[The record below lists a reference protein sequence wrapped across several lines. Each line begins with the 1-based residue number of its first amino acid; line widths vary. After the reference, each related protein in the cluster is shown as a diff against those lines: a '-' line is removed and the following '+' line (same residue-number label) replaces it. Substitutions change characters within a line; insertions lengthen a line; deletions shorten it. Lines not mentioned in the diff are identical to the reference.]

1 MGTSPRIV
9 LLGGGTGSF
18 TLLQGLKQL
27 TPNLTSIVNMSD
39 DGGSTGVLRDEL
51 GVLPPGDLR
60 QCLVA
65 LSDTPELRDLF
76 SYRFSNGRLKG
87 QSLGNIIL
95 SGLELQYDNIE
106 EAIRIAGKI
115 LHIRGKVVPVTVH
128 KHTLMMQ
135 DGWRII
141 KGQARINDYR
151 IKNPNPKLWLKPAAR
166 INPQA
171 EAAILKADMVVIAPG
186 IFYAS
191 LLPVF
196 SVDGVA
202 EALRRTGAQVVYITN
217 LVNKP
222 GHTHGW
228 HVADYVQSL
237 ERYLGAG
244 TIDTVL
250 YNKQPIT
257 DDLLRRYAAKGEY
270 PVGVEK
276 DRFAG
281 LNARVVGAQLVA
293 KEIASQDP
301 ADTAVRRTLIRHDP
315 VRVCA
320 ELEKLLAR

>member
-1 MGTSPRIV
+1 
-9 LLGGGTGSF
+9 
-18 TLLQGLKQL
+18 
-27 TPNLTSIVNMSD
+27 
-39 DGGSTGVLRDEL
+39 
-51 GVLPPGDLR
+51 
-60 QCLVA
+60 
-65 LSDTPELRDLF
+65 
-76 SYRFSNGRLKG
+76 
-87 QSLGNIIL
+87 
-95 SGLELQYDNIE
+95 
-106 EAIRIAGKI
+106 
-115 LHIRGKVVPVTVH
+115 
-128 KHTLMMQ
+128 
-135 DGWRII
+135 
-141 KGQARINDYR
+141 
-151 IKNPNPKLWLKPAAR
+151 
-166 INPQA
+166 
-171 EAAILKADMVVIAPG
+171 
-186 IFYAS
+186 
-191 LLPVF
+191 
-196 SVDGVA
+196 
-202 EALRRTGAQVVYITN
+202 
-217 LVNKP
+217 VNKP